1 MRCDEALALIP
12 SYLDGE
18 LTESQAAP
26 LRRHLLDCQAC
37 RAGAQGEKNMKRWFQ
52 AQALAAIPQGFAAR
66 VARRAFAGDTGEPQ
80 IEITPVASPAAHGA
94 PFDLRARLESARGSA
109 SRAQEDPIF
118 RFVLQ
123 ATAAAALVVL
133 ALSLALRSQTLPSG
147 TSLRAADERG
157 EISVEQALE
166 RLDELNLREGGTA
179 TPARAGGRDASK
191 AATKH
196 EETRGPK
203 IEEPRGK

>member
-37 RAGAQGEKNMKRWFQ
+37 RAGAQGDKNLKRWFQ
-52 AQALAAIPQGFAAR
+52 PDSAGAIPPPVPIPQGFAAR
-66 VARRAFAGDTGEPQ
+66 VARRAFAGDTGEPE
-80 IEITPVASPAAHGA
+80 IEIVPAATAAATIRRPA
-94 PFDLRARLESARGSA
+94 PRM
-109 SRAQEDPIF
+109 QEDPLL

-147 TSLRAADERG
+147 TSLRASDGRN
-157 EISVEQALE
+157 EISAEQAIE
-166 RLDELNLREGGTA
+166 RLEQMNGREV
-179 TPARAGGRDASK
+179 ASK
-191 AATKH
+191 ALSLPATATTTAPATTKTPPKP
-196 EETRGPK
+196 EEA
-203 IEEPRGK
+203 RGK